1 MANILL
7 LEDSSL
13 VGFGG
18 GQKMSLLVAS
28 ILSKKHNLF
37 FIDFTK
43 DSTYLQKLKSDFP
56 NAKVCYLKRYSRDKP
71 KNWHDRSLEMFF
83 QLLV

>member
-43 DSTYLQKLKSDFP
+43 DQ
-56 NAKVCYLKRYSRDKP
+56 
-71 KNWHDRSLEMFF
+71 
-83 QLLV
+83 